1 MNSPMDSVVALV
13 HRWMDAVNSGRLETV
28 VGLYAEEAVLL
39 PTFSPH
45 ALRTPAARLAYFTML
60 TTRPGLRVSLHENTV
75 RVQSAGGKVE
85 IASGIYRFHV
95 EIDGEPLVFEARFSL
110 IVDVTQSRPIL
121 HHHSSQLP
129 RTLS

>member
-1 MNSPMDSVVALV
+1 MNSAVDLV
-13 HRWMDAVNSGRLETV
+13 RQWMEAVNARQLEAV
-28 VGLYAEEAVLL
+28 LGLYAEDAVLL

-45 ALRTPAARLAYFTML
+45 ALRTAAARRTYFTML

-75 RVQSAGGKVE
+75 RVQPAGGKLE

-95 EIDGEPLVFEARFSL
+95 EIDDELLVFEARFSL
-110 IVDVTQSRPIL
+110 IVDATRPRPIL

-129 RTLS
+129 RTLN